1 MSENNSSSLNISS
14 ESIEV
19 KAMPAESGRRSGSS
33 SSTPRRN
40 LALDRPK
47 VSSVIKRL
55 PRSSGSRGPSPSHR
69 GQGSCDYPM
78 EGQSHQELHLHDE
91 RSIEQEVRMHDDLAQ
106 TVNVGIDSVEHA
118 RVINEARSMLEES
131 ESKSRPLEG
140 LAQSVCR
147 F

>member
-1 MSENNSSSLNISS
+1 
-14 ESIEV
+14 
-19 KAMPAESGRRSGSS
+19 
-33 SSTPRRN
+33 
-40 LALDRPK
+40 
-47 VSSVIKRL
+47 
-55 PRSSGSRGPSPSHR
+55 
-69 GQGSCDYPM
+69 M